1 MAEIDNEYTPE
12 HASGA
17 PRRGFFRRPED
28 PAQDPSMTSE
38 ERRVAE
44 ALQRTI
50 DERMEVGLR
59 NLEQEATGLMREI
72 AGEMWR
78 AGGSDARPEQ
88 ERIVAL
94 LSRDQALR
102 SLMATSDERF
112 QSLAVRSAR
121 LEDHLNELAEA
132 ARASR
137 EAMEISAAAARDI
150 ADSPTLQGVETVRT
164 QLEQVEAHIAQT
176 FQHFDERDR
185 NLSETIL
192 RQVSD
197 HGDLIS
203 RETARI
209 VESMQ
214 GYVQG
219 GTEAMGHLAQRVE
232 QHAEAFATQDIQIA
246 QDVREAVHAET
257 EPIQERLEMIDEHVG
272 LHGRAADD
280 VRVRVERLIEAR
292 MRGLAELIRS
302 DSTALRR
309 LIEEREVPAVGGA
322 VTAVAEIDTAAVA
335 GVVSQQVAQEVAQ
348 EVAMRLTS
356 GELRLEDRLEKMMD
370 QQLVRIGE
378 QLEARLSDH
387 LESRFSGMAEIVA
400 QRAAEAAD
408 VAIASSF
415 GSSLERMNINVGAME
430 GLDSMLAETQAAAE
444 DRLMSHIDDRMTAIA
459 RLIRSDNQALAQK
472 VTEMPVVVPE
482 PSAPQIDPELMR
494 ETLRTMKELQAGM
507 ATEVVG
513 SIDTRFRAVS
523 DQLHTETQSTAEAMI
538 KVAEVLGSKIDRL
551 SVRVDEGYGNDLQ
564 VVIDRMS
571 DAIRAMSMA
580 GRGRYEQTG

>member
-1 MAEIDNEYTPE
+1 MTEIENEYTPE

-50 DERMEVGLR
+50 DERMEAGLR
-59 NLEQEATGLMREI
+59 TLEQEATGLMREI

-88 ERIVAL
+88 ERIVSL

-137 EAMEISAAAARDI
+137 EAMEASAAAARDI
-150 ADSPTLQGVETVRT
+150 ADSPTLQGVDAVRT

-176 FQHFDERDR
+176 FQHLDERDR
-185 NLSETIL
+185 NLTETIL
-192 RQVSD
+192 QQVVD

-232 QHAEAFATQDIQIA
+232 QHAESFATQDIQIA
-246 QDVREAVHAET
+246 KDVREAVAAQT
-257 EPIQERLEMIDEHVG
+257 DPLQQRLELIDEHVG
-272 LHGRAADD
+272 LHGRATDD
-280 VRVRVERLIEAR
+280 VRLRIERLIEAR

-309 LIEEREVPAVGGA
+309 LIEEREIPAAGGVDVDTEA
-322 VTAVAEIDTAAVA
+322 IAEAA
-335 GVVSQQVAQEVAQ
+335 GQQVAI
-348 EVAMRLTS
+348 RLTS
-356 GELRLEDRLEKMMD
+356 AELRLEDQLEKMMD
-370 QQLVRIGE
+370 KQLVRIGE

-387 LESRFSGMAEIVA
+387 LEARFATMAEVVA
-400 QRAAEAAD
+400 QRAAEASD

-415 GSSLERMNINVGAME
+415 GASLERMNVNVGAME
-430 GLDSMLAETQAAAE
+430 GIDSMIAENQAAAE
-444 DRLMSHIDDRMTAIA
+444 DRLMGHIDDRMTAIA

-472 VTEMPVVVPE
+472 VTAMPVVVPE
-482 PSAPQIDPELMR
+482 DTAPLIDPELLR

-513 SIDTRFRAVS
+513 SFDTRFRAVS

-580 GRGRYEQTG
+580 GRGGRYEQTG

>member
-1 MAEIDNEYTPE
+1 MAEIDDEYMPE

-50 DERMEVGLR
+50 DERMESGLR
-59 NLEQEATGLMREI
+59 NLEHEATGLMREI
-72 AGEMWR
+72 AGEVWR

-102 SLMATSDERF
+102 SLLASSDERF

-137 EAMEISAAAARDI
+137 AAMEAAAEAARDI

-164 QLEQVEAHIAQT
+164 QLEQVEAHIAQA
-176 FQHFDERDR
+176 FLHFDERDR
-185 NLSETIL
+185 HLTETIL
-192 RQVSD
+192 RQVTD

-246 QDVREAVHAET
+246 NDVRTAMHAEA
-257 EPIQERLEMIDEHVG
+257 EPLAERLELIDERVG

-280 VRVRVERLIEAR
+280 VRVRLERLIEAR

-309 LIEEREVPAVGGA
+309 LIEEREASAGA
-322 VTAVAEIDTAAVA
+322 VTDGIDGEAIAEVVA
-335 GVVSQQVAQEVAQ
+335 QQVT
-348 EVAMRLTS
+348 MRLTS
-356 GELRLEDRLEKMMD
+356 GELRLEDRLDKMMD
-370 QQLVRIGE
+370 RQLVRIGE

-387 LESRFSGMAEIVA
+387 LEARFSGMAEIVA
-400 QRAAEAAD
+400 LRAAEAAD

-430 GLDSMLAETQAAAE
+430 GIDSMIAETQAAAE
-444 DRLMSHIDDRMTAIA
+444 DRLMNHIDDRMTAIA

-472 VTEMPVVVPE
+472 VTEMPVVIPE
-482 PSAPQIDPELMR
+482 PSAPPIDPELMR

-513 SIDTRFRAVS
+513 SIDTRIRAVS

-571 DAIRAMSMA
+571 DAIRAMSLA